1 VIQTAATTTGPGRRE
16 RKKARTR
23 QAIYEAAMAL
33 FVARGYDAVTVE
45 EVCRSADVAKG
56 TFFLHFPTKDALLSE
71 YGREATDD
79 LHARLATHRGGAV
92 STLRLAL
99 RTLAERAERHT
110 EVVRLIVRETM
121 ARPEA
126 IRENTELGRGLGALL
141 ADVVRGGQAT
151 GELRRGVAPEIA
163 AAVLVGSYFTIV
175 NVWATGSER
184 FDLSEAVDQALRLVL
199 GGLRKE

>member
-1 VIQTAATTTGPGRRE
+1 VNAAITTEPTGRRA

-23 QAIYEAAMAL
+23 QVIYEAAMAL

-56 TFFLHFPTKDALLSE
+56 TFFLHFPTKDALLAE

-79 LHARLATHRGGAV
+79 LRARLGNHRGGAV
-92 STLRLAL
+92 SALRLAL
-99 RTLAERAERHT
+99 RALAERAERHL
-110 EVVRLIVRETM
+110 EVVRLTVRETM

-126 IRENTELGRGLGALL
+126 IRENTALGRTLGELL
-141 ADVVRGGQAT
+141 ADVVRRGQAA
-151 GELRRGVAPEIA
+151 GELRRGVVPEIA

-175 NVWATGSER
+175 NVWATGTDR
-184 FDLSEAVDQALRLVL
+184 FDLTDAVDQALKLVL
-199 GGLRKE
+199 TGLRKE

>member
-1 VIQTAATTTGPGRRE
+1 MT
-16 RKKARTR
+16 
-23 QAIYEAAMAL
+23 L

-45 EVCRSADVAKG
+45 EVCDGADVAKG

-79 LHARLATHRGGAV
+79 LRARLASHRGDAV

-99 RTLAERAERHT
+99 RTLADRAERHL

-121 ARPEA
+121 ARPAA
-126 IRENTELGRGLGALL
+126 IRENTELGRGLGMLL
-141 ADVVRGGQAT
+141 AEVVRRGQTA
-151 GELRRGVAPEIA
+151 GELRRGVPPEIA

-175 NVWATGSER
+175 NVWATGADR
-184 FDLSEAVDQALRLVL
+184 FDLSTAVDQALKLVL

>member
-1 VIQTAATTTGPGRRE
+1 VNADLVTEPAGRRA

-33 FVARGYDAVTVE
+33 FLARGYDAVTVDD
-45 EVCRSADVAKG
+45 VCRSADVAKG

-79 LHARLATHRGGAV
+79 LRVRLASHRGGAV
-92 STLRLAL
+92 SALRLAL
-99 RTLAERAERHT
+99 RTLAERAERHL
-110 EVVRLIVRETM
+110 EVVRLTVRETM

-126 IRENTELGRGLGALL
+126 IRDSAVVGHSLGELL
-141 ADVVRGGQAT
+141 ADAVRSGQAA
-151 GELRRGVAPEIA
+151 GELRRGVAPGIA

-175 NVWATGSER
+175 NIWATGSER
-184 FDLSEAVDQALRLVL
+184 FDLTDAVDQALKLVL
-199 GGLRKE
+199 TGLRKE